1 MLKHKRYSRG
11 LEHFSL
17 FGEMLD
23 NMLAKEASTTCASH
37 CQALTRQ
44 SWQLCLLS
52 GLTRGAVQVPSPSQL
67 LVPTPHCSASLQ
79 VHVPEC
85 FPGRHLSSSFLV
97 EKLYRAQR
105 DYSFFFSISPLSL
118 SLGEER
124 QERGERCSRGLF
136 KKV

>member
-1 MLKHKRYSRG
+1 MVWSV
-11 LEHFSL
+11 FSL

-23 NMLAKEASTTCASH
+23 NMLARGKYTV
-37 CQALTRQ
+37 CQPLPDSPTLQ

-79 VHVPEC
+79 LHVPEC
-85 FPGRHLSSSFLV
+85 FHGRHLSSSFLV

-105 DYSFFFSISPLSL
+105 DCSFFFSISPLSL
-118 SLGEER
+118 SRWERKDRKEER
-124 QERGERCSRGLF
+124 DAQENF
-136 KKV
+136 F